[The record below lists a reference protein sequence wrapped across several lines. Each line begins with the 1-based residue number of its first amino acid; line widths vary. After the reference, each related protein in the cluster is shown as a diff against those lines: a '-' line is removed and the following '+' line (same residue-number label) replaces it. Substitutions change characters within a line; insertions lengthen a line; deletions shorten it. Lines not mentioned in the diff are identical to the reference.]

1 MCLLHSCGWAPK
13 EARLDEGG
21 YAKYLS
27 LTVTHAALGRRGMPC
42 VSLLVRMGK
51 YMKDFIIVQVVRYES
66 VFMWGNE
73 HSTYYLADGIGS

>member
-1 MCLLHSCGWAPK
+1 
-13 EARLDEGG
+13 
-21 YAKYLS
+21 
-27 LTVTHAALGRRGMPC
+27 MPC

-73 HSTYYLADGIGS
+73 HSAYYLADGIGS